1 MRKRIRLYFKN
12 VSEVVGGNGL
22 GVITLTDIDETRALT
37 VVCDAPMKYQL
48 SLRNVDERSRGKL
61 LPEVLMSMLTA
72 ATGASHLELNVYAL
86 VEGEYKVT
94 LLDTENLFMS
104 KIRLSDAVLLT
115 RISDIPLYIDSELFA
130 RQSGPYDSNSNRLA
144 IPINTLPTDKLKE
157 ELQRAIDTED
167 YRLASVIKD
176 EIGKRQGQ
184 GKQGQQG

>member
-1 MRKRIRLYFKN
+1 M
-12 VSEVVGGNGL
+12 
-22 GVITLTDIDETRALT
+22 GVITLTDSEETRALS

-48 SLRNVDERSRGKL
+48 SLRSTDERTRGKL

-72 ATGASHLELNVYAL
+72 ATGAGHLELNVYAL

-94 LLDTENLFMS
+94 LLDTENLYMS

-115 RISDIPLYIDSELFA
+115 RIGDIPLYMDSELFA
-130 RQSGPYDSNSNRLA
+130 RQCGPYNSKTNRLA
-144 IPINTLPTDKLKE
+144 IPINTLPMDKLKE

-184 GKQGQQG
+184 QNKEE